1 MPPYMRISIASVAAI
16 AVQPAFFFARI
27 APDYFAS
34 STPVYGLGL
43 LLAAVVIVASAAVL
57 LLGIP
62 TFLLLRKYERVNRT
76 TLAIAGICLGMMPTA
91 LGWPRNLGGYS
102 SAQNW
107 HGKYVYTYINGVP
120 TSYAWLNYVEDVL
133 YFGAHGLIGALVFY
147 VVWRHLERSAEVDSG
162 DVFSREIFK

>member
-1 MPPYMRISIASVAAI
+1 MPPYMRILIASVAAI
-16 AVQPAFFFARI
+16 AVQPVFVFARI

-43 LLAAVVIVASAAVL
+43 FLAAVVIVASAAVL

-62 TFLLLRKYERVNRT
+62 MFLLLRKYDRVNWT
-76 TLAIAGICLGMMPTA
+76 TLAIAGICLGMLPA
-91 LGWPRNLGGYS
+91 APGWPRHLDGYS
-102 SAQNW
+102 SGMNW
-107 HGKYVYTYINGVP
+107 HGKYVDTYINGVP

-147 VVWRHLERSAEVDSG
+147 AVWRRLERSAEVANS
-162 DVFSREIFK
+162 DVFS